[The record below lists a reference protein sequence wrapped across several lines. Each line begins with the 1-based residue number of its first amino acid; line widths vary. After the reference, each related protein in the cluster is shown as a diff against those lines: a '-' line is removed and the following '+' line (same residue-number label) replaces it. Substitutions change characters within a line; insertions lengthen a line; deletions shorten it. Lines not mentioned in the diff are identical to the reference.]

1 MSQTK
6 EVTLRLTEEEVKSL
20 DTLAWQEEQRLD
32 LSLLNNNGSGP
43 GMKVRASVVNKIQK
57 ATRMTYGDWGS
68 R

>member
-32 LSLLNNNGSGP
+32 LSLLSNGSGP